1 MKWAIIIIII
11 IIISLFLRIRCGT
24 NGKLNAESTKNIKF
38 MMVYICN
45 ISLNLIT
52 SLDFLLLLYVVCV
65 GRIKDSG
72 WPFFS

>member
-1 MKWAIIIIII
+1 MLDQWQI
-11 IIISLFLRIRCGT
+11 T
-24 NGKLNAESTKNIKF
+24 NAERTKNIKF

-52 SLDFLLLLYVVCV
+52 SLDFLLLLHVVCV

-72 WPFFS
+72 